1 MSINPAAAAA
11 APAPAAPAA
20 QDALARHGLVLRT
33 LAPLSRGSDGADP
46 ARTEHP
52 AHVRHTAA
60 VEKGFYEEVPQGAA
74 ADQDLGVSADDA
86 KVLRGV
92 YLSADDPARREPVGT
107 FVDWTSRLTTSP
119 GAELPVW
126 MISNVTVSPG
136 HRRRGILRAMMTAS
150 LEEAVAAGVP
160 VAALTASESTIY
172 GRFGFG
178 AASTARTVRVDVR
191 GDVVLAADAAG
202 RTDEDAGTVLREDP
216 RELAGVVEALHD
228 RVRRGTPGSVHRPT
242 GHVIRWEDRS
252 AAKNDGKGS
261 GLFAAVHRD
270 ADGAVQGVALYRF
283 DGWQKEPTTVSVE
296 VFLAATDAAA
306 RQLWRYLTRLDLI
319 ERLRMTRC
327 PDDGGLEQVLA
338 DRRRVRTKSVWD
350 DLYLRVL
357 DVPVC
362 LGGRGYAPEVA
373 GEVVLAVADAAGHA
387 AGTWRLRVAD
397 GVGRAERLAD
407 DARAD
412 LALDVAHLSA
422 VWLGGVRAGALVRAG
437 VVDEREPGA
446 AARLDALLAP
456 AAAVHLL
463 TGF

>member
-1 MSINPAAAAA
+1 MSSPSTTPTPA
-11 APAPAAPAA
+11 
-20 QDALARHGLVLRT
+20 DDVLARHGLVLRT
-33 LAPLSRGSDGADP
+33 LAPLERGVDGADP
-46 ARTEHP
+46 ARAEHP

-60 VEKGFYEEVPQGAA
+60 VEKGFYEEVPDGAA

-92 YLSADDPARREPVGT
+92 YLAEDDPARREPVGT
-107 FVDWTSRLTTSP
+107 FVDWASRLTTSP

-150 LEEAVAAGVP
+150 LDEAVAAGVP

-178 AASTARTVRVDVR
+178 AACTGRTVRVDVR

-202 RTDEDAGTVLREDP
+202 RGGEETGTVLREDP
-216 RELAGVVEALHD
+216 RALPGVVEELHD
-228 RVRRGTPGSVHRPT
+228 RVRRLTPGSVHRPT
-242 GHVIRWEDRS
+242 GHVVRWEDRS

-283 DGWQKEPTTVSVE
+283 DGWEKEPTTVSVE
-296 VFLAATDAAA
+296 AFLAATDAAA

-319 ERLRMTRC
+319 DRLHMTRC
-327 PDDGGLEQVLA
+327 PDDGGLEQLLA
-338 DRRRVRTKSVWD
+338 DRRRVRTRSVWD

-357 DVPVC
+357 DVEACVA
-362 LGGRGYAPEVA
+362 GRGYAPEVA
-373 GEVVLAVADAAGHA
+373 GDVVLRVADAAGHA
-387 AGTWRLRVAD
+387 EGTWRLSVAE
-397 GVGRAERLAD
+397 GAGRAARLTE
-407 DARAD
+407 DAPAD
-412 LALDVAHLSA
+412 LDLDVAHLSA
-422 VWLGGVRAGALVRAG
+422 VWLGGTRTGALVHAG
-437 VVDEREPGA
+437 VVGERTPGA
-446 AARLDALLAP
+446 AARLDALLTP
-456 AAAVHLL
+456 AASVHLL